1 MSIVHHS
8 HMTTLLSVFGECP
21 ACDAVWQ
28 ASVKPQALRDKR
40 AAYQKTESTQISP
53 EAHNTVIANKE
64 DKDE

>member
-1 MSIVHHS
+1 MSIVRHS

-40 AAYQKTESTQISP
+40 AAYRNMESTQISP
-53 EAHNTVIANKE
+53 EAYNAVIANKE
-64 DKDE
+64 DE